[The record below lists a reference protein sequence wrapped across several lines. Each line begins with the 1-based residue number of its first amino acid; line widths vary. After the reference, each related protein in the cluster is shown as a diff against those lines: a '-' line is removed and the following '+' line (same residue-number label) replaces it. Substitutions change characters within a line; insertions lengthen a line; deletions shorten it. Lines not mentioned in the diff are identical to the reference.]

1 MKFYLEVDPRPQP
14 RPRFTRGR
22 TFTPAEI
29 VQYKAAIG
37 LAGKSAMEGKPPIE
51 GEVQARMKFT
61 RKFKATSKRFGD
73 ADNLFKAVADA
84 LNGIAYLDDAQIVES
99 SVMKI
104 KGEVPS
110 VEVEI
115 IALQFD
121 NSTITLE

>member
-1 MKFYLEVDPRPQP
+1 MKIRLEIDPRPQP

-29 VQYKAAIG
+29 VQYKTAISLAA
-37 LAGKSAMEGKPPIE
+37 KSAMEGKPPIE
-51 GEVQARMKFT
+51 GEVQAKMKFT
-61 RKFKATSKRFGD
+61 RKFKATSKRFCD

-99 SVMKI
+99 SVAKI

-115 IALQFD
+115 IAVK
-121 NSTITLE
+121 